1 MTYLPTL
8 LTLTGVLILSVI
20 SPGPNFVLVT
30 STAIGVSRRAG
41 LLTALGLAAAT
52 ASWVLL
58 AEAGLGF
65 VIVRVGWLYTGVKLA
80 GAAYLIWLGARI
92 LIGARKPAKTAM
104 VVAQPA
110 SALATVRKAYSV
122 SMTSPKS
129 AAYYGSLFAVMVPAH
144 APLWLYGFVLAI
156 AAAIS
161 SLWYGALALV
171 LSHGAVR
178 AWFLKIRA
186 GFEAVMGV
194 VLIGMGGRMLFSR

>member
-8 LTLTGVLILSVI
+8 ITLTGVLILSVI

-30 STAIGVSRRAG
+30 STAVGASRRAG

-80 GAAYLIWLGARI
+80 GAAYLIWLGARM
-92 LIGARKPAKTAM
+92 LFGARKASKSNLAATAPAGD
-104 VVAQPA
+104 
-110 SALATVRKAYSV
+110 LATARKAYGV

-144 APLWLYGFVLAI
+144 APLWLYGLVLAI

-161 SLWYGALALV
+161 GLWYGGLALL

-178 AWFLKIRA
+178 AWFLKARA
-186 GFEAVMGV
+186 GFEAAMGV
-194 VLIGMGGRMLFSR
+194 VLIVLGGRMLFSR

>member
-1 MTYLPTL
+1 MTYLPIL
-8 LTLTGVLILSVI
+8 LTLTGVLVLSVV

-80 GAAYLIWLGARI
+80 GAAYLIWLGARM
-92 LIGARKPAKTAM
+92 LLGARKPGKADAGP
-104 VVAQPA
+104 AQPG
-110 SALATVRKAYSV
+110 SALATVRKAYGV

-129 AAYYGSLFAVMVPAH
+129 AAYYGSLFAVMVPPH
-144 APLWLYGFVLAI
+144 APLWLYGLVLAI

-161 SLWYGALALV
+161 AMWYSGLALL
-171 LSHGAVR
+171 LSHAAVR
-178 AWFLKIRA
+178 ARFLKARA
-186 GFEAVMGV
+186 GFEAAMG
-194 VLIGMGGRMLFSR
+194 LILMGLGGRMLFSR